1 MVVLIHEKSF
11 SNCFSSMQ
19 LGMDN
24 KETVQIDLDVADIS
38 TP

>member
-1 MVVLIHEKSF
+1 MVLIHVKSF

-24 KETVQIDLDVADIS
+24 KVSVQVDLADLKFG
-38 TP
+38 